1 MGDLVDAV
9 REEVAVVGAV
19 VGGEASSAAGLAVAM
34 AREVE
39 SDAVASAKAACG
51 RVLLEALERL
61 RELVPV
67 ERERD
72 VVDELAARRL
82 ARLEAA
88 KVVPVKA
95 KRAPRKRKAVV

>member
-1 MGDLVDAV
+1 M
-9 REEVAVVGAV
+9 VGAV

-51 RVLLEALERL
+51 RVLLEALALL

-88 KVVPVKA
+88 KVAPVKA
-95 KRAPRKRKAVV
+95 KRQRARKAASA